1 MITIENVTPQQLAGL
16 EAKLA
21 LVHGVATT
29 LNPDGLGGAIVDAD
43 EGVSAGFSYAPDTG
57 LLTVV
62 VTKHKF
68 FQPLRMV
75 EAAIEQNIRAA
86 IS

>member
-86 IS
+86 LS